1 MPAVRLLRPN
11 VGIVCLLT
19 DSAENAL
26 VVAGK
31 EGEID
36 LVLTDMVMPG
46 MNGRE
51 LMEQLEH
58 SRPGTKVV
66 YTSGYFDDRA
76 SPAKGAPFLQ
86 KPYTH
91 QALARTVREALA
103 S

>member
-1 MPAVRLLRPN
+1 
-11 VGIVCLLT
+11 
-19 DSAENAL
+19 
-26 VVAGK
+26 
-31 EGEID
+31 
-36 LVLTDMVMPG
+36 

-51 LMEQLEH
+51 LIEQLER
-58 SRPGTKVV
+58 SRPGVKVV

-76 SPAKGAPFLQ
+76 KATNGAPFLQ